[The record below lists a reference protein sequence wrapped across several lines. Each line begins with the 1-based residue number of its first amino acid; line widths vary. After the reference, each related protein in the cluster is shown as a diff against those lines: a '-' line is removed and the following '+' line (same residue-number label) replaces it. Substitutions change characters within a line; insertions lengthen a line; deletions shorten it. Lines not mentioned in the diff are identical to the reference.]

1 MILTQFDSECKE
13 SSAFRLTS
21 NVLIVNL
28 LCCMT
33 KSGKF
38 TCVLIVVVSSLQV
51 PIERE
56 ISVTVVRTDT
66 KKQELPT

>member
-1 MILTQFDSECKE
+1 MVEHLRKR
-13 SSAFRLTS
+13 SALRLTW

-28 LCCMT
+28 LCYMT

-38 TCVLIVVVSSLQV
+38 TCVLFVVVNSSIM

-56 ISVTVVRTDT
+56 FSTTVVNW
-66 KKQELPT
+66 